1 MEFHMRTETTK
12 SVTQSTDATDLSP
25 TAIFGLLADDHRLYA
40 LDYPSQRVGAVSFE
54 ELADRLAVREGSD
67 SDDRRDRRDRIRASL
82 VHHHLPRLAD
92 TGIVRYDPE
101 RGTVELRDAS
111 DRLRPYL
118 QLAAADEA
126 R

>member
-12 SVTQSTDATDLSP
+12 SITQSTDATDLSP
-25 TAIFGLLADDHRLYA
+25 TAIFGLLADDHRLHA
-40 LDYPSQRVGAVSFE
+40 LDYLSRRVGAVSFE
-54 ELADRLAVREGSD
+54 ELADRLAVREGDD
-67 SDDRRDRRDRIRASL
+67 SDDRRDRIRASL

-92 TGIVRYDPE
+92 TGVVRYDPE